1 MTVIDFRHTAPTRAA
16 SSLWQAHGYLP
27 VPICRHSPSQGQTGA
42 VFPLSGLRPA
52 GRAES
57 GSGLPPGSPV
67 IRRRRVRQ
75 SRTGALLAPSK
86 GRGIHLSPYLSEHAL
101 LHHGLGHPLAPSKG
115 RGIHLSPYLSE
126 HALLHH
132 GLGHPLEAG
141 DVGAGHQVVPQAVFS
156 CRLHAHLVDG
166 VHDLV

>member
-1 MTVIDFRHTAPTRAA
+1 MTGQSGSFDACPLSCYTFNRQVHPRFRGENRASMTVIDFRHTAPTRAA

-75 SRTGALLAPSK
+75 SRTGALLALPCLKELLTAS
-86 GRGIHLSPYLSEHAL
+86 AL
-101 LHHGLGHPLAPSKG
+101 LVSLPLVLCAFHKNLQNLPIQVTHQWGSWLPYG
-115 RGIHLSPYLSE
+115 R
-126 HALLHH
+126 
-132 GLGHPLEAG
+132 
-141 DVGAGHQVVPQAVFS
+141 
-156 CRLHAHLVDG
+156 
-166 VHDLV
+166 

>member
-27 VPICRHSPSQGQTGA
+27 VHICRHSPSQGQTGA

-86 GRGIHLSPYLSEHAL
+86 GRD
-101 LHHGLGHPLAPSKG
+101 
-115 RGIHLSPYLSE
+115 IHLSPYLSE

-141 DVGAGHQVVPQAVFS
+141 DVGARHQIVAQAVLLRS
-156 CRLHAHLVDG
+156 LHAHLVDS
-166 VHDLV
+166 VHDPVQLRVHLLSGPH